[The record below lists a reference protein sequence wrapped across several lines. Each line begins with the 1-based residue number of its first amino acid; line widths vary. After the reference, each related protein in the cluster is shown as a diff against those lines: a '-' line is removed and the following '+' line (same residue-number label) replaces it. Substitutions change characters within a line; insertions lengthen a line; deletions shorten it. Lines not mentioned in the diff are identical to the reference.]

1 MEKIGTIRNKV
12 GIIKNKDGGIIKH
25 RMLFKMILNPIFRK
39 IGFSIVSCFEDDKFI
54 KYQIREYP
62 KYCKVVK

>member
-1 MEKIGTIRNKV
+1 MEKIG
-12 GIIKNKDGGIIKH
+12 IIKNEDGEIIKH

-62 KYCKVVK
+62 KYCKVIK